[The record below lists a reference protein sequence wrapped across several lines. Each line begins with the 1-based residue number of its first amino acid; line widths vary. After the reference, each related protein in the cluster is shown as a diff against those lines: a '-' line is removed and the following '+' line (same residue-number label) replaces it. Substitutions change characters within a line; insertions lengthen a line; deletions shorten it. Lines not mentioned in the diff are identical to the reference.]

1 MILEELML
9 NDVRLHP
16 YELLGWEG
24 VFGTAFMLLVSLPL
38 AMVIPGQ
45 C

>member
-9 NDVRLHP
+9 NDLRLHP

-24 VFGTAFMLLVSLPL
+24 VFGTAFMLFVSLPL
-38 AMVIPGQ
+38 AWVIPGQ
-45 C
+45 R